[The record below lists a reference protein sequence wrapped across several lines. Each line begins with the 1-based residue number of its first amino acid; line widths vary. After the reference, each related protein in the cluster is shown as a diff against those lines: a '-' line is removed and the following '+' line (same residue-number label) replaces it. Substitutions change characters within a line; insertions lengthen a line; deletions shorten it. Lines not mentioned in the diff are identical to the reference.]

1 MLCFVETQFVAP
13 IDKCESILK
22 TFETP
27 PCENEADFFVWRDLK
42 ISVIF
47 AAVRTY

>member
-27 PCENEADFFVWRDLK
+27 PCENEADFFCVVVFGF
-42 ISVIF
+42 IIIF
-47 AAVRTY
+47 AEK